1 MKKVLICILTIAM
14 MATML
19 AGCGG
24 DTSADTSG
32 ADDAQNSETGES
44 AFDQEYTWDLST
56 TYATGTPIVDGL
68 YHFAEL
74 LSEYSD
80 GTITLNV
87 FPDGTLYNET
97 DAIMAVKS
105 GELDFTDSG
114 TIVITTHLP
123 EYGFISAPFM
133 VTTYDQMMALW
144 DSDLINEAKAKL
156 ETEYNTRNV
165 GGLAYRGFRNT
176 SANNPITNVDDIQGV
191 LMRMNTNVVMNDV
204 FNTIGAVCVP
214 LSLNELYTSMQTGAV
229 TASEGPWEQ
238 MVSYKLYEV
247 QDYIMETKHIVEA
260 SCIWMS
266 NELYESLPDNYKEVV
281 DRAAEEVNQEIE
293 EACIAAEEA
302 YKQEMIDNGCE
313 FVECDTSG
321 MIEKAET
328 AWDKFFADTWTGFTL
343 EQVREAAGIQ

>member
-1 MKKVLICILTIAM
+1 MKKFFSLSLVLAL
-14 MATML
+14 ML
-19 AGCGG
+19 SALVGCGG
-24 DTSADTSG
+24 SKTEDPVEDEAPV
-32 ADDAQNSETGES
+32 EEVS
-44 AFDQEYTWDLST
+44 AFDQNYTWDLST

-74 LSEYSD
+74 LSEYSE

-87 FPDGTLYNET
+87 FPDGTLYNEA
-97 DAIMAVKS
+97 DAIMAVKA

-114 TIVITTHLP
+114 TIAITTHLP
-123 EYGFISAPFM
+123 QYGFISAPFM
-133 VTTYDQMMALW
+133 VTTYDQVMTLW
-144 DSDLINEAKAKL
+144 NSDLITEAKTIL
-156 ETEYNTRNV
+156 ENDYNTRNV

-176 SANNPITNVDDIQGV
+176 SANNAIASVDDIQGV

-204 FNTIGAVCVP
+204 FNAIGAVCVP

-229 TASEGPWEQ
+229 SASEGPWEQ

-266 NELYESLPDNYKEVV
+266 NDLYESLPDAYKEVV
-281 DRAAEEVNQEIE
+281 DRAASEINAEIE
-293 EACIAAEEA
+293 ENCFAAEEA
-302 YKQEMIDNGCE
+302 YKQEMLDNGCE
-313 FVECDTSG
+313 FVECDTTG
-321 MIEKAET
+321 MIANAEA
-328 AWDKFFADTWTGFTL
+328 AWEKFFADTWTGFTL

>member
-1 MKKVLICILTIAM
+1 MKKFFALALALIMVLSLVA
-14 MATML
+14 
-19 AGCGG
+19 CGG
-24 DTSADTSG
+24 SKKE
-32 ADDAQNSETGES
+32 ETKEEETTTEETTETS
-44 AFDQEYTWDLST
+44 AFDQEYSWDLST

-74 LSEYSD
+74 LSEYSE

-87 FPDGTLYNET
+87 FPDGTLYNEA

-114 TIVITTHLP
+114 TIAITTHLP
-123 EYGFISAPFM
+123 QYGFISAPFM
-133 VTTYDQMMALW
+133 VTTYDQIMTLW
-144 DSDLINEAKAKL
+144 NSDLITEAKTIL
-156 ETEYNTRNV
+156 EDEYNTRNV

-176 SANNPITNVDDIQGV
+176 SANNAIASVDDIQGV

-204 FNTIGAVCVP
+204 FNAIGAVCVP

-229 TASEGPWEQ
+229 SASEGPWEQ

-266 NELYESLPDNYKEVV
+266 NELYESLPEAYKEVV
-281 DRAAEEVNQEIE
+281 DRAATEINAEIE
-293 EACIAAEEA
+293 ANCFAAEEA
-302 YKQEMIDNGCE
+302 YKQDMIDNGCE
-313 FVECDTSG
+313 FVECDTTG
-321 MIEKAET
+321 MIANAEA
-328 AWDKFFADTWTGFTL
+328 AWEKFFQDTWTGFTL